1 MAIRGTKKSAEALE
15 ILFETGKKPTQQ
27 DFFDFIA
34 SFYHKD
40 EDISFLIS
48 LAASTLTDAQVG
60 SNNSRYM
67 TALRVYQ
74 AIVWHVRLAKLPL
87 LNLDIADVVNQ
98 RITDTL
104 NALMATNDGD
114 NVINTLGEL
123 FQAFQNFTEEIGG
136 INLLRNR
143 IVGLENLLH
152 QVPNNLRQVQNTFD
166 SLQTQVTTAQ
176 NAANSAQTKAN
187 EAWDKGVDAYNRAN
201 AAQST
206 ADTATTKANTAQTK
220 ANEAW
225 DKGVD
230 AWNRANTAQ
239 DGANNAWNKGVQ
251 AKTVADAAAQDASN
265 ALGQLGALTGVT
277 LPGILNRL
285 HNLDGL

>member
-74 AIVWHVRLAKLPL
+74 AILWHVRLDKLPL
-87 LNLDIADVVNQ
+87 LNLDVAGAIDA
-98 RITDTL
+98 RITQTL
-104 NALMATNDGD
+104 NQLMATDDGD

-123 FQAFQNFTEEIGG
+123 FQAFQSFNEQVGG

-143 IVGLENLLH
+143 IVSLENLLDD
-152 QVPNNLRQVQNTFD
+152 VPNNLRQVQDTFD
-166 SLQTQVTTAQ
+166 SLQSQVTTAQ
-176 NAANSAQTKAN
+176 NAANA
-187 EAWDKGVDAYNRAN
+187 
-201 AAQST
+201 
-206 ADTATTKANTAQTK
+206 AQTK

-230 AWNRANTAQ
+230 AWNRANAAQSTADTGVANAATAQ
-239 DGANNAWNKGVQ
+239 TKANEAWDKAVAAWDKGVDAWNK
-251 AKTVADAAAQDASN
+251 AKGAQDSANHAINLGNAAGQDASN
-265 ALGQLGALTGVT
+265 ALGQLGALTDVT
-277 LPGILNRL
+277 LPGILSRL